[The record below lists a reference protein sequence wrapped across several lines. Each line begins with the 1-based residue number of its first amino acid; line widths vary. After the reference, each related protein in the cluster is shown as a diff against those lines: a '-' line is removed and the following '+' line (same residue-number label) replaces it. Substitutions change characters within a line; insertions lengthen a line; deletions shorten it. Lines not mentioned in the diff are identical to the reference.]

1 MRTKLKTI
9 LCLML
14 AMICVASFSVTAF
27 AAEGGEVTTTPD
39 VETTTDTETTVT
51 DETEAPATDETEA
64 DFEIPFNYT
73 IDNDGNLI
81 ITIEG
86 ATDPAEIT
94 TTGTVVTNGARLNLR
109 TGAGLDFEIID
120 QLRPGEEV
128 TVIGSEG
135 DWYEVIVPEKK
146 GYVHGD
152 YLELIE
158 KAEQNSE
165 LDLAMLIHLMSM
177 MFDGSEGFD
186 SIFAGIF
193 EGFFGSETDTT
204 EDGKSPFAFTPDGN
218 LTLIDDFLQIEVPGD
233 EETEQVEKQFITVQ
247 SKNGNTFYIVID
259 RNGETENVYFLNLVD
274 EADLMALMEGEETEP
289 IIPTCSCTDKCVVGA
304 INTDC
309 EVCRTNMS
317 ECTGKEP
324 VVEPEPE
331 PDVTEPVEEPDEEKK
346 SMNFLP
352 IIIVLIAGAGG
363 FAVYW
368 FKFRKPKTKTS
379 GTTDLDDYDFGE
391 DDDGDDEE
399 TELDDADVMAEA
411 ESEDDES

>member
-1 MRTKLKTI
+1 MRNNLKRI
-9 LCLML
+9 ISLML
-14 AMICVASFSVTAF
+14 VVLCVASFSVTAF
-27 AAEGGEVTTTPD
+27 AYDGGEVDTSTVAD
-39 VETTTDTETTVT
+39 STTDTETTVT

-94 TTGTVVTNGARLNLR
+94 TTGTVVTNGSRLNLR

-165 LDLAMLIHLMSM
+165 LDLAMLIHLMGM
-177 MFDGSEGFD
+177 MFDGNTGFE
-186 SIFAGIF
+186 SIFG
-193 EGFFGSETDTT
+193 GLFGTDTET
-204 EDGKSPFAFTPDGN
+204 EDGKPPFAFTPDGN
-218 LTLIDDFLQIEVPGD
+218 MTLIDDFLQIEVPGD

-274 EADLMALMEGEETEP
+274 EADLMALMESEEGETAV
-289 IIPTCSCTDKCVVGA
+289 PTCSCTDKCVVGA
-304 INTDC
+304 INTNC
-309 EVCRTNMS
+309 EICRTNMS

-331 PDVTEPVEEPDEEKK
+331 QPTEPVEEPDEKK
-346 SMNFLP
+346 SANFLP
-352 IIIVLIAGAGG
+352 LIIVLIAGAGG

-368 FKFRKPKTKTS
+368 FKFRKPKAKTS
-379 GTTDLDDYDFGE
+379 GNTDLDDYDFGE
-391 DDDGDDEE
+391 DDEGYDEE

-411 ESEDDES
+411 ESEDEDA

>member
-14 AMICVASFSVTAF
+14 AMVCVASFSITAF
-27 AAEGGEVTTTPD
+27 ASDGGEVLTTPD
-39 VETTTDTETTVT
+39 VETNTDTTTETETPVA
-51 DETEAPATDETEA
+51 DETEV

-81 ITIEG
+81 ITIDG
-86 ATDPAEIT
+86 VADPAEIT
-94 TTGTVVTNGARLNLR
+94 TIGTVVTNGGRLNLR

-128 TVIGSEG
+128 TVIGSKG

-165 LDLAMLIHLMSM
+165 LDLAMLIHLMGM
-177 MFDGSEGFD
+177 MFDGSEGFGN
-186 SIFAGIF
+186 IFEGIF
-193 EGFFGSETDTT
+193 EGFFGTETDTT
-204 EDGKSPFAFTPDGN
+204 EDGKPPFAFTPDGN
-218 LTLIDDFLQIEVPGD
+218 MTLIDDFLQIEVPGD

-274 EADLMALMEGEETEP
+274 EADLMALMEGEEGETAV
-289 IIPTCSCTDKCVVGA
+289 PTCSCTDKCVVGA
-304 INTDC
+304 INTNC
-309 EVCRTNMS
+309 EICRTNMS

-331 PDVTEPVEEPDEEKK
+331 QPTEPVEEPDEKK
-346 SMNFLP
+346 SANFLP
-352 IIIVLIAGAGG
+352 LIIVLIAGAGG

-368 FKFRKPKTKTS
+368 FKFRKPKAKTS

-391 DDDGDDEE
+391 DDEGYDEE
-399 TELDDADVMAEA
+399 TELDDADVMAKA
-411 ESEDDES
+411 EGEDDDA

>member
-1 MRTKLKTI
+1 MRTKMKTI

-27 AAEGGEVTTTPD
+27 ASGGGEEVITPD
-39 VETTTDTETTVT
+39 TETSTTDTETPAS
-51 DETEAPATDETEA
+51 DETEVDI
-64 DFEIPFNYT
+64 EIPYSYI
-73 IDNDGNLI
+73 IDDDGNLV
-81 ITIEG
+81 ITVNG
-86 ATDPAEIT
+86 VTDPAEIT
-94 TTGTVVTNGARLNLR
+94 TIGTVVTNGGRLNLR
-109 TGAGLDFEIID
+109 TGAGMSYEIID

-146 GYVHGD
+146 GYVHSD

-165 LDLAMLIHLMSM
+165 LDLAMLMHLMSV
-177 MFDGSEGFD
+177 MFQGF
-186 SIFAGIF
+186 
-193 EGFFGSETDTT
+193 ENVEEDTT
-204 EDGKSPFAFTPDGN
+204 ENGKSPFAFTPNGN

-274 EADLMALMEGEETEP
+274 EADLMALMESEDGETAA
-289 IIPTCSCTDKCVVGA
+289 PTCSCTDKCVVGA
-304 INTDC
+304 INTNC
-309 EVCRTNMS
+309 EICRTNMS

-324 VVEPEPE
+324 VVEPEP
-331 PDVTEPVEEPDEEKK
+331 TEPVEEPTEEPK
-346 SMNFLP
+346 STNFMP
-352 IIIVLIAGAGG
+352 IIIVLILGAGG

-379 GTTDLDDYDFGE
+379 GSSDLDDYDFGE
-391 DDDGDDEE
+391 DDEDYDEE

-411 ESEDDES
+411 ESEDEDA

>member
-1 MRTKLKTI
+1 MRTKMKTI

-27 AAEGGEVTTTPD
+27 ASGGDEASTTAET
-39 VETTTDTETTVT
+39 
-51 DETEAPATDETEA
+51 ETEASASDEAVE
-64 DFEIPFNYT
+64 DIEIPYSYI
-73 IDNDGNLI
+73 IDDDGNLV
-81 ITIEG
+81 ITVNG
-86 ATDPAEIT
+86 VTDPAEIT
-94 TTGTVVTNGARLNLR
+94 TIGTVVTNGGRLNLR
-109 TGAGLDFEIID
+109 TGAGMSFEIID

-146 GYVHGD
+146 GYVHSD

-165 LDLAMLIHLMSM
+165 LDLAMLMHLMSV
-177 MFDGSEGFD
+177 MFQGFESTDGE
-186 SIFAGIF
+186 
-193 EGFFGSETDTT
+193 TT

-218 LTLIDDFLQIEVPGD
+218 LSLIDDFLQIEVPGD

-274 EADLMALMEGEETEP
+274 EADLMALMESEDGETAA
-289 IIPTCSCTDKCVVGA
+289 PTCSCTDKCVVGA
-304 INTDC
+304 INTNC
-309 EVCRTNMS
+309 EICRTNMS

-324 VVEPEPE
+324 VVEPEP
-331 PDVTEPVEEPDEEKK
+331 TEPVEEPTEEPK
-346 SMNFLP
+346 STNFMP
-352 IIIVLIAGAGG
+352 IIIVLIFGAGG

-379 GTTDLDDYDFGE
+379 GSSDLDDYDFGE
-391 DDDGDDEE
+391 DDEDYDEE

-411 ESEDDES
+411 ESEDEDA

>member
-1 MRTKLKTI
+1 MRTKMKTI

-27 AAEGGEVTTTPD
+27 ASGGDEVTTTP
-39 VETTTDTETTVT
+39 ET
-51 DETEAPATDETEA
+51 ETEASASDEAVE
-64 DFEIPFNYT
+64 DIEIPYSYI
-73 IDNDGNLI
+73 IDDDGNLV
-81 ITIEG
+81 ITVNG
-86 ATDPAEIT
+86 VTDPAEIT
-94 TTGTVVTNGARLNLR
+94 TIGTVVTNGGRLNLR
-109 TGAGLDFEIID
+109 TGAGMSFEIID

-146 GYVHGD
+146 GYVHSD

-165 LDLAMLIHLMSM
+165 LDLAMLMHLMSV
-177 MFDGSEGFD
+177 MFQGFESTDGE
-186 SIFAGIF
+186 
-193 EGFFGSETDTT
+193 TT

-274 EADLMALMEGEETEP
+274 EADLMALMESEDGETAA
-289 IIPTCSCTDKCVVGA
+289 PTCSCTDKCVVGA
-304 INTDC
+304 INTNC
-309 EVCRTNMS
+309 EICRTNMS
-317 ECTGKEP
+317 ECTGKEA
-324 VVEPEPE
+324 VVEPEP
-331 PDVTEPVEEPDEEKK
+331 TEPVEEPTEEPK
-346 SMNFLP
+346 STNFMP
-352 IIIVLIAGAGG
+352 IIVVLILGTGG

-379 GTTDLDDYDFGE
+379 GSSDLDDYDFGE
-391 DDDGDDEE
+391 DDEDYDEE

-411 ESEDDES
+411 ESEDEDA

>member
-1 MRTKLKTI
+1 MRTKMKTI

-27 AAEGGEVTTTPD
+27 ASGGDEASTTAET
-39 VETTTDTETTVT
+39 
-51 DETEAPATDETEA
+51 ETEASASDEAVE
-64 DFEIPFNYT
+64 DIEIPYSYI
-73 IDNDGNLI
+73 IDDEGNLV
-81 ITIEG
+81 ITVNG
-86 ATDPAEIT
+86 VTDPAEIT
-94 TTGTVVTNGARLNLR
+94 TIGTVVTNGGRLNLR
-109 TGAGLDFEIID
+109 TGAGMSFEIID

-146 GYVHGD
+146 GYVHSD

-165 LDLAMLIHLMSM
+165 LDLAMLMHLMSV
-177 MFDGSEGFD
+177 MFQGFESTDGE
-186 SIFAGIF
+186 
-193 EGFFGSETDTT
+193 TT

-218 LTLIDDFLQIEVPGD
+218 LSLIDDFLQIEVPGD

-274 EADLMALMEGEETEP
+274 EADLMALMESEDGETAA
-289 IIPTCSCTDKCVVGA
+289 PTCSCTDKCVVGA
-304 INTDC
+304 INTNC
-309 EVCRTNMS
+309 EICRTNMS

-324 VVEPEPE
+324 VVEPEP
-331 PDVTEPVEEPDEEKK
+331 TEPVEEPTEEPK
-346 SMNFLP
+346 STNFMP
-352 IIIVLIAGAGG
+352 IIIVLILGAGG

-379 GTTDLDDYDFGE
+379 GSSDLDDYDFGE
-391 DDDGDDEE
+391 DDEDYDEE

-411 ESEDDES
+411 ESEDEDA

>member
-1 MRTKLKTI
+1 MKTKMKTI

-27 AAEGGEVTTTPD
+27 ASGGDEATTTP
-39 VETTTDTETTVT
+39 ET
-51 DETEAPATDETEA
+51 ETEASASDEAVE
-64 DFEIPFNYT
+64 DIEIPYSYI
-73 IDNDGNLI
+73 IDDDGNLV
-81 ITIEG
+81 ITVNG
-86 ATDPAEIT
+86 VTDPAEIT
-94 TTGTVVTNGARLNLR
+94 TIGTVVTNGGRLNLR
-109 TGAGLDFEIID
+109 TGAGMSFEIID

-146 GYVHGD
+146 GYVHSD

-165 LDLAMLIHLMSM
+165 LDLAMLMHLMSV
-177 MFDGSEGFD
+177 MFQGFESTDGEM
-186 SIFAGIF
+186 
-193 EGFFGSETDTT
+193 T

-274 EADLMALMEGEETEP
+274 EADLMALMESEDGETAA
-289 IIPTCSCTDKCVVGA
+289 PTCSCTDKCVVGA
-304 INTDC
+304 INTNC
-309 EVCRTNMS
+309 EICRTNMS

-324 VVEPEPE
+324 VVDPEP
-331 PDVTEPVEEPDEEKK
+331 TEPVEEPTEEPK
-346 SMNFLP
+346 STNFMP
-352 IIIVLIAGAGG
+352 IIVVLILGAGG

-368 FKFRKPKTKTS
+368 FKFRKPKAKTS
-379 GTTDLDDYDFGE
+379 GSSDLDDYDFGE
-391 DDDGDDEE
+391 DDEGYEEE
-399 TELDDADVMAEA
+399 TEIDDADVMAEA
-411 ESEDDES
+411 ESEDEDV

>member
-1 MRTKLKTI
+1 MRNNLKKI
-9 LCLML
+9 ISLML
-14 AMICVASFSVTAF
+14 VVLCVASFSVTAF
-27 AAEGGEVTTTPD
+27 AAEGGEVATTPD

-94 TTGTVVTNGARLNLR
+94 TTGTVTTNDARLNLR

-165 LDLAMLIHLMSM
+165 LDLAMLIHIMGM
-177 MFDGSEGFD
+177 MFDGSEGFE
-186 SIFAGIF
+186 SILGGLF
-193 EGFFGSETDTT
+193 GFETDTET

-289 IIPTCSCTDKCVVGA
+289 IIPTCTCTDKCVVVS
-304 INTDC
+304 INTNC
-309 EVCRTNMS
+309 EICHSNMS

-324 VVEPEPE
+324 VVEPEP
-331 PDVTEPVEEPDEEKK
+331 TEPVEDEPKEEKGF
-346 SMNFLP
+346 NFLP
-352 IIIVLIAGAGG
+352 IVILLIAGGGG

-368 FKFRKPKTKTS
+368 FKFRKPKEKTNGS
-379 GTTDLDDYDFGE
+379 TDLDDYDFGQ
-391 DDDGDDEE
+391 DDDDYDEE

>member
-1 MRTKLKTI
+1 MRTKMKTI

-27 AAEGGEVTTTPD
+27 ASGGDEATTTP
-39 VETTTDTETTVT
+39 ETETKASAS
-51 DETEAPATDETEA
+51 DEAVEDI
-64 DFEIPFNYT
+64 EIPYSYI
-73 IDNDGNLI
+73 IDDDGNLV
-81 ITIEG
+81 ITVNG
-86 ATDPAEIT
+86 VTDPAEIT
-94 TTGTVVTNGARLNLR
+94 TIGTVVTNGGRLNLR
-109 TGAGLDFEIID
+109 TGAGMSFEIID

-128 TVIGSEG
+128 TVIASEG

-146 GYVHGD
+146 GYVHSD

-165 LDLAMLIHLMSM
+165 LDLAMLMHLMSV
-177 MFDGSEGFD
+177 MFQGFESTDGEM
-186 SIFAGIF
+186 
-193 EGFFGSETDTT
+193 T

-259 RNGETENVYFLNLVD
+259 RNGEAENVYFLNLVD
-274 EADLMALMEGEETEP
+274 EADLMALMESEDGETTA
-289 IIPTCSCTDKCVVGA
+289 PTCSCTDKCVVGA
-304 INTDC
+304 INTNC
-309 EVCRTNMS
+309 EICRTNMS
-317 ECTGKEP
+317 ECTGQEP
-324 VVEPEPE
+324 VVEPEP
-331 PDVTEPVEEPDEEKK
+331 TEPVEEPTEEPK
-346 SMNFLP
+346 STNFLP
-352 IIIVLIAGAGG
+352 IIVVLILGAGG

-379 GTTDLDDYDFGE
+379 GSSDLDDYDFGE
-391 DDDGDDEE
+391 DDEDYDEK

-411 ESEDDES
+411 ESEAEDA

>member
-1 MRTKLKTI
+1 MRNNLKRI
-9 LCLML
+9 ISLML
-14 AMICVASFSVTAF
+14 VVLCVASFSVTAF
-27 AAEGGEVTTTPD
+27 ASDGGEVATTP
-39 VETTTDTETTVT
+39 EAETTTTTDTE
-51 DETEAPATDETEA
+51 APAPEEPVE

-81 ITIEG
+81 ITIDG
-86 ATDPAEIT
+86 VTDPAEIT
-94 TTGTVVTNGARLNLR
+94 TIGTVVTNGGRLNLR

-165 LDLAMLIHLMSM
+165 LDLAMLIHLMGM
-177 MFDGSEGFD
+177 MFDGSEGFGN
-186 SIFAGIF
+186 IFEGIF
-193 EGFFGSETDTT
+193 EGFFGAETDTT
-204 EDGKSPFAFTPDGN
+204 EDGKPPFAFTPDGN
-218 LTLIDDFLQIEVPGD
+218 MTLIDDFLQIEVPGD

-274 EADLMALMEGEETEP
+274 EADLMALMESEEGETAV
-289 IIPTCSCTDKCVVGA
+289 PTCSCTDKCVVGA
-304 INTDC
+304 INTNC
-309 EVCRTNMS
+309 EICRTNMS

-331 PDVTEPVEEPDEEKK
+331 QPTEPVEEPDEKK
-346 SMNFLP
+346 SANFLP
-352 IIIVLIAGAGG
+352 LIIVLIAGAGG

-368 FKFRKPKTKTS
+368 FKFRKPKAKTS
-379 GTTDLDDYDFGE
+379 GNTDLDDYDFGE
-391 DDDGDDEE
+391 DDEGYDEE

-411 ESEDDES
+411 ESEDEDA

>member
-1 MRTKLKTI
+1 MRTKMKTI

-27 AAEGGEVTTTPD
+27 ASGGDEATTTP
-39 VETTTDTETTVT
+39 ET
-51 DETEAPATDETEA
+51 ETEASASDEAVE
-64 DFEIPFNYT
+64 DIEIPYSYI
-73 IDNDGNLI
+73 IDDEGNLV
-81 ITIEG
+81 ITVNG
-86 ATDPAEIT
+86 VTDPAEIT
-94 TTGTVVTNGARLNLR
+94 TIGTVVTNGGRLNLR

-165 LDLAMLIHLMSM
+165 LDLAMLIHLMGM
-177 MFDGSEGFD
+177 MFDGTEGFD
-186 SIFAGIF
+186 NIFAGIF
-193 EGFFGSETDTT
+193 EGFFGTETDTT
-204 EDGKSPFAFTPDGN
+204 EDGKPPFAFTPDGN
-218 LTLIDDFLQIEVPGD
+218 MTLIDDFLQIEVPGD

-274 EADLMALMEGEETEP
+274 EADLMALMEGEEGETAV
-289 IIPTCSCTDKCVVGA
+289 PTCSCTDKCVVGA
-304 INTDC
+304 INTNC
-309 EVCRTNMS
+309 EICRTNMS

-324 VVEPEPE
+324 VVEPEP
-331 PDVTEPVEEPDEEKK
+331 TEPVEEPTEEPK
-346 SMNFLP
+346 STNFMP
-352 IIIVLIAGAGG
+352 IIVVLILGAGG

-379 GTTDLDDYDFGE
+379 GSSDLDDYDFGE
-391 DDDGDDEE
+391 DDEGYEEE
-399 TELDDADVMAEA
+399 TEIDDADVMAEA
-411 ESEDDES
+411 ESEDEDV

>member
-14 AMICVASFSVTAF
+14 AMVCVASFSITAF
-27 AAEGGEVTTTPD
+27 ASEGGEVTTAPD
-39 VETTTDTETTVT
+39 VETTTETETPVT
-51 DETEAPATDETEA
+51 DEPVEDI
-64 DFEIPFNYT
+64 EIPFNYT

-81 ITIEG
+81 ITING
-86 ATDPAEIT
+86 VADPAEIT
-94 TTGTVVTNGARLNLR
+94 TIGTVVTNGGRLNLR

-165 LDLAMLIHLMSM
+165 LDLAMLIHLMGM
-177 MFDGSEGFD
+177 MFDGTEGFD
-186 SIFAGIF
+186 NIFAGIF
-193 EGFFGSETDTT
+193 EGFFGTETDTT
-204 EDGKSPFAFTPDGN
+204 EDAKSPFAFTPDGN

-274 EADLMALMEGEETEP
+274 EADLMALMESEEGETEA
-289 IIPTCSCTDKCVVGA
+289 PTCSCTDKCVIGA
-304 INTDC
+304 INTNC
-309 EVCRTNMS
+309 EICRTNMS

-331 PDVTEPVEEPDEEKK
+331 QPTEPVEEPDEEKK
-346 SMNFLP
+346 PFNVVP
-352 IIIVLIAGAGG
+352 IIIVVIAGAGG

-391 DDDGDDEE
+391 DDEDYGED

-411 ESEDDES
+411 DGEDDDA

>member
-1 MRTKLKTI
+1 MRTKMKTI

-27 AAEGGEVTTTPD
+27 ASGGDEVTTTP
-39 VETTTDTETTVT
+39 ET
-51 DETEAPATDETEA
+51 ETEASASDEAVE
-64 DFEIPFNYT
+64 DIEIPYSYI
-73 IDNDGNLI
+73 IDDDGNLV
-81 ITIEG
+81 ITVNG
-86 ATDPAEIT
+86 VTDPAEIT
-94 TTGTVVTNGARLNLR
+94 TIGTVVTNGGRLNLR
-109 TGAGLDFEIID
+109 TGAGMSFEIID

-146 GYVHGD
+146 GYVHSD

-165 LDLAMLIHLMSM
+165 LDLAMLMHLMSV
-177 MFDGSEGFD
+177 MFQGFESTDGE
-186 SIFAGIF
+186 
-193 EGFFGSETDTT
+193 TT

-274 EADLMALMEGEETEP
+274 EADLMALMESEDGETAA
-289 IIPTCSCTDKCVVGA
+289 PTCSCTDKCVVGA
-304 INTDC
+304 INTNC
-309 EVCRTNMS
+309 EICRTNMS
-317 ECTGKEP
+317 ECTGKEA
-324 VVEPEPE
+324 VVEPEP
-331 PDVTEPVEEPDEEKK
+331 TEPVEEPTEEPK
-346 SMNFLP
+346 STNFMP
-352 IIIVLIAGAGG
+352 IIVVLILGVGG

-379 GTTDLDDYDFGE
+379 GSSDLDDYDFGE
-391 DDDGDDEE
+391 DDEDYDEE
-399 TELDDADVMAEA
+399 TEIDDADVMAEA
-411 ESEDDES
+411 ESEDEDA

>member
-14 AMICVASFSVTAF
+14 AMVCVASFSITAF
-27 AAEGGEVTTTPD
+27 ASEGGEVTTAPD
-39 VETTTDTETTVT
+39 VETTTDTTTETETSVT
-51 DETEAPATDETEA
+51 DETVEDI
-64 DFEIPFNYT
+64 EIPFNYT

-81 ITIEG
+81 ITIDG
-86 ATDPAEIT
+86 VADPAEIT
-94 TTGTVVTNGARLNLR
+94 TIGTVVTNGGRLNLR

-165 LDLAMLIHLMSM
+165 LDLAMLIHLMGM
-177 MFDGSEGFD
+177 MFDGTEGFD
-186 SIFAGIF
+186 NIFAGIF
-193 EGFFGSETDTT
+193 EGFFGTETDTT

-247 SKNGNTFYIVID
+247 SKNGNTFYNVID

-274 EADLMALMEGEETEP
+274 EADLMALMESEEGETAV
-289 IIPTCSCTDKCVVGA
+289 PTCSCTDKCVVGA
-304 INTDC
+304 INTNC
-309 EVCRTNMS
+309 EICRTNMS

-331 PDVTEPVEEPDEEKK
+331 QPTEPVEEPDEKK
-346 SMNFLP
+346 SANFLP
-352 IIIVLIAGAGG
+352 LIIVLIAGAGG

-368 FKFRKPKTKTS
+368 FKFRKPKAKTS
-379 GTTDLDDYDFGE
+379 GNTDLDDYDFGE
-391 DDDGDDEE
+391 DDEGYDEE

-411 ESEDDES
+411 ESEDEDV

>member
-9 LCLML
+9 LCLTL
-14 AMICVASFSVTAF
+14 AMICVASFSITAF
-27 AAEGGEVTTTPD
+27 ASDGGEVMTTPD
-39 VETTTDTETTVT
+39 VETNTDTTTETETPVT
-51 DETEAPATDETEA
+51 DETEV

-81 ITIEG
+81 ITIDG
-86 ATDPAEIT
+86 VADPAEIT
-94 TTGTVVTNGARLNLR
+94 TIGTVVTNGGRLNLR

-165 LDLAMLIHLMSM
+165 LDLAMLIHLMGM
-177 MFDGSEGFD
+177 MFDGSEGFGN
-186 SIFAGIF
+186 IFEGIF
-193 EGFFGSETDTT
+193 EGFFGTETDTT
-204 EDGKSPFAFTPDGN
+204 EDGKPPFAFTPDGN
-218 LTLIDDFLQIEVPGD
+218 MTLIDDFLQIEVPGD
-233 EETEQVEKQFITVQ
+233 EEAEQVEKQFITVQ

-274 EADLMALMEGEETEP
+274 EADLMALMEGEEGETAV
-289 IIPTCSCTDKCVVGA
+289 PTCSCTDKCVVGA
-304 INTDC
+304 INTNC
-309 EVCRTNMS
+309 EICRTNMS

-331 PDVTEPVEEPDEEKK
+331 QPTEPVEEPDEKK
-346 SMNFLP
+346 SANFLP
-352 IIIVLIAGAGG
+352 LIIVLIAGAGG

-368 FKFRKPKTKTS
+368 FKFRKPKAKTS

-391 DDDGDDEE
+391 DDEGYDEE

-411 ESEDDES
+411 DGEDDDA

>member
-1 MRTKLKTI
+1 MKTKMKTI

-27 AAEGGEVTTTPD
+27 ASGGDEATTTP
-39 VETTTDTETTVT
+39 ET
-51 DETEAPATDETEA
+51 ETEASASDEAVE
-64 DFEIPFNYT
+64 DIEIPYNYI
-73 IDNDGNLI
+73 IDDDGNLV
-81 ITIEG
+81 ITVNG
-86 ATDPAEIT
+86 VTDPAEIT
-94 TTGTVVTNGARLNLR
+94 TIGTVVTNGGRLNLR
-109 TGAGLDFEIID
+109 TGAGMSFEIID

-146 GYVHGD
+146 GYVHSD

-165 LDLAMLIHLMSM
+165 LDLAMLMHLMSV
-177 MFDGSEGFD
+177 MFQGFESTDGEM
-186 SIFAGIF
+186 
-193 EGFFGSETDTT
+193 T

-274 EADLMALMEGEETEP
+274 EADLMALMESEDGETTA
-289 IIPTCSCTDKCVVGA
+289 PTCSCTDKCVVGA
-304 INTDC
+304 INTNC
-309 EVCRTNMS
+309 EICRTNMS

-324 VVEPEPE
+324 VVEPEP
-331 PDVTEPVEEPDEEKK
+331 TEPVEEPTEEPK
-346 SMNFLP
+346 STNFMP
-352 IIIVLIAGAGG
+352 IIIVLILGAGG

-368 FKFRKPKTKTS
+368 FKFRKPKTKTAGS
-379 GTTDLDDYDFGE
+379 SDLDDYDFGE
-391 DDDGDDEE
+391 DDEDYDEE

-411 ESEDDES
+411 ESEDEDA

>member
-14 AMICVASFSVTAF
+14 AMVCVASFSITAF
-27 AAEGGEVTTTPD
+27 ALEGGEVTTAPD
-39 VETTTDTETTVT
+39 VETTTDPSTETETPVT
-51 DETEAPATDETEA
+51 DEPVEDI
-64 DFEIPFNYT
+64 EIPFNYT

-81 ITIEG
+81 ITIDG
-86 ATDPAEIT
+86 VADPAEIT
-94 TTGTVVTNGARLNLR
+94 TIGTVVTNGGRLNLR

-120 QLRPGEEV
+120 QLCPGEEV

-165 LDLAMLIHLMSM
+165 LDLAMLIHLMGM
-177 MFDGSEGFD
+177 MFDGTEGFD
-186 SIFAGIF
+186 NIFAGIF
-193 EGFFGSETDTT
+193 EGFFGTETDTT
-204 EDGKSPFAFTPDGN
+204 EDGKSPLAFTPDGN

-274 EADLMALMEGEETEP
+274 EADLMALMEGEEGETAV
-289 IIPTCSCTDKCVVGA
+289 PTCSCTDKCVVGA
-304 INTDC
+304 INTNC
-309 EVCRTNMS
+309 EICRTNMS

-331 PDVTEPVEEPDEEKK
+331 QPTEPVEEPDEKK
-346 SMNFLP
+346 SANFLP
-352 IIIVLIAGAGG
+352 LIIVLIAGAGG

-368 FKFRKPKTKTS
+368 FKFRKPKAKTS

-391 DDDGDDEE
+391 DDEGYDEE

-411 ESEDDES
+411 EGEDDDA